1 MSTLRLLAVVF
12 LLASCSSHVVRGEFV
27 GSTYVNNTAGY
38 AFSIPAGWRHDDH
51 YLAQLEQQT
60 GQPSSVEFALRG
72 EGDSLILGSATRL
85 STQTAMGSPGAITG
99 PSKTLFLR
107 TWFPELPTPEHDQLI
122 VTVSRFGSNAFVLVT
137 GPEVCLPLERAR
149 AATTNRPWSRFALT
163 QSRGY
168 TYLFFG
174 NICDPDARGSF
185 EELLAGVR
193 LLK

>member
-51 YLAQLEQQT
+51 YRAQLEQQT
-60 GQPSSVEFALRG
+60 GRPSSVEFALRG
-72 EGDSLILGSATRL
+72 EGDSLILGAASRSWSEVSLA
-85 STQTAMGSPGAITG
+85 SPGPIAG
-99 PSKTLFLR
+99 PDKALFLR
-107 TWFPELPTPEHDQLI
+107 KWFSEQPTSEYDQLS
-122 VTVSRFGSNAFVLVT
+122 VAVREFGPNTFVLVT
-137 GPEVCLPLERAR
+137 GPEVCSPLERAR